1 MKKYCLELV
10 ERLRDNWPSTLI
22 RRAGRNHDRLLVD
35 SMVSFN
41 FGGGWRELLL
51 KVSPKHMPAKATTKE
66 RFAV

>member
-1 MKKYCLELV
+1 MYLSVMKKYCLRLV
-10 ERLRDNWPSTLI
+10 ERLRYTWWS
-22 RRAGRNHDRLLVD
+22 RNHDQFLVD

-51 KVSPKHMPAKATTKE
+51 KVSPKHMPAKATTNE

>member
-1 MKKYCLELV
+1 MKKHCIRLV
-10 ERLRDNWPSTLI
+10 ERLRDNCPSTVI
-22 RRAGRNHDRLLVD
+22 RTAGRNHDRFLVD

-51 KVSPKHMPAKATTKE
+51 KVSPKHMTAKATTNE